1 MKEETLVQIKNKVE
15 RLEQTMQQV
24 IQELYNLKN
33 LSIGTLETI
42 KRMPQYDKAL
52 DNLKK
57 ESEKQKKKAT
67 KTNKSPYAVAIIR
80 QEK

>member
-52 DNLKK
+52 DKLKK
-57 ESEKQKKKAT
+57 ETIAS
-67 KTNKSPYAVAIIR
+67 AI
-80 QEK
+80 E

>member
-52 DNLKK
+52 DKLKK
-57 ESEKQKKKAT
+57 DPQVSASKLSKEI
-67 KTNKSPYAVAIIR
+67 NKHS
-80 QEK
+80 

>member
-1 MKEETLVQIKNKVE
+1 MKEETLIQIKNKVE

-33 LSIGTLETI
+33 LSVGTLETI
-42 KRMPQYDKAL
+42 KRMPDYQEAL

-57 ESEKQKKKAT
+57 DAEKEKKD
-67 KTNKSPYAVAIIR
+67 
-80 QEK
+80 EKE